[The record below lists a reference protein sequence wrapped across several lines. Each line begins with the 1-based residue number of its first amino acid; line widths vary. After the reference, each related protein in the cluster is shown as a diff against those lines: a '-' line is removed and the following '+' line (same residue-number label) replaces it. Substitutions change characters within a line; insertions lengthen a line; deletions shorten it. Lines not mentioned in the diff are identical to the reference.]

1 MDRPILRSLIFFA
14 RWEKV
19 CAAVVGNFWVN
30 LHFYADILLFGDY
43 LEIRSCL
50 YRFCGLNPTAFCVKM
65 G

>member
-19 CAAVVGNFWVN
+19 CATVVGNFWVN
-30 LHFYADILLFGDY
+30 LHLYADLLLFGDY
-43 LEIRSCL
+43 LENLSCL